1 MSETLAQHR
10 LDGLEPD
17 NLLAF
22 LALLGLLRALD
33 VARPEWRARAYWQ
46 DKPRPL
52 RPVLALAAP
61 QAREAVVEAAAEGAT
76 MLAVPHA
83 FDRKDLNHN
92 VAEAHETLTNAN
104 GSPLAETLLGALLS
118 DGAARDDGRIWP
130 TPFCFVLGQGH
141 QHFLERLADVPNG
154 KLPSALSKLR
164 KPPNSERAGPHRRHI
179 VFGLDPRRGDRLFS
193 LGPCGRSA
201 LCAPR
206 RRSLGRSSE
215 NAARGQSPCGGRPA
229 CVARR
234 RDPAPRRDA
243 ISQQRHG
250 IRGRGPD
257 RSFLANLVT
266 PSPSVRAA
274 GSSRA
279 RRTERR
285 ESVKDDTRDARHCW
299 PVACG
304 AHFGW
309 QIFQHYAG
317 ASRGVK
323 PAVLS
328 PAAKARH
335 SRRSSGAPWS
345 SEGIGDK
352 LP

>member
-164 KPPNSERAGPHRRHI
+164 KPPNLNAPGLIEDTLFSAWTRVEATASFRWDPAEDRRYALRAVDPSGDPPKTQHGANRLAA
-179 VFGLDPRRGDRLFS
+179 VGLPALQGAAILRRGEMRFLNS
-193 LGPCGRSA
+193 GTAYGAEGRIEVSW
-201 LCAPR
+201 PIW
-206 RRSLGRSSE
+206 S
-215 NAARGQSPCGGRPA
+215 RPA
-229 CVARR
+229 RLSGLRALLARAELSEENPSRTILATLGIAGLWRAERISVGKYFNITQARR
-234 RDPAPRRDA
+234 
-243 ISQQRHG
+243 
-250 IRGRGPD
+250 
-257 RSFLANLVT
+257 V
-266 PSPSVRAA
+266 V
-274 GSSRA
+274 
-279 RRTERR
+279 
-285 ESVKDDTRDARHCW
+285 
-299 PVACG
+299 
-304 AHFGW
+304 
-309 QIFQHYAG
+309 
-317 ASRGVK
+317 
-323 PAVLS
+323 
-328 PAAKARH
+328 
-335 SRRSSGAPWS
+335 
-345 SEGIGDK
+345 
-352 LP
+352 